1 MKILWFFLVVIFL
14 AVGFGKDC
22 HAQFLE
28 DIRCAN
34 SLFVPPAKVNYA
46 EFAKGNK
53 NAIESTFAAGFLFYK
68 KFISSQDIDAC
79 VFYPSC
85 SVYAIECIHHER
97 RKVIAFLKISDR
109 MMRCHPLVSPGSYK
123 IDNETGKFFDPNE
136 N

>member
-1 MKILWFFLVVIFL
+1 M
-14 AVGFGKDC
+14 DC
-22 HAQFLE
+22 QAQFLD
-28 DIRCAN
+28 DIQCAK
-34 SLFVPPAKVNYA
+34 SLFVPPVKVNFR

-53 NAIESTFAAGFLFYK
+53 NAIESTFSAGFIFYK

-97 RKVIAFLKISDR
+97 RKMIAFLKISDR

-123 IDNETGKFFDPNE
+123 INNETGKYFDPIE
-136 N
+136 K